1 MGKNALVPIA
11 DGTEEIEAV
20 CIIDVLR
27 RAGVTVTVAS
37 VGKTAQITGS
47 RGVRIVADAMIDQVT
62 GQTFD
67 VIALP
72 GGGQGSQNL
81 ARSQTLLT
89 LLKTQ
94 RQSGRWVAAVC
105 AAPAVV
111 LLAHGLLH
119 GVRATSHPSFHSQFN
134 PSWLSKDPVV
144 IDGNVITGQGAG
156 VAIEFALTL
165 VEQLAGPAKRQEVA
179 GAMVVPGA

>member
-27 RAGVTVTVAS
+27 RAGVAVTVAS
-37 VGKTAQITGS
+37 VGKAQITAS
-47 RGVRIVADAMIDQVT
+47 RGVRIVADALIDQVA

-94 RQSGRWVAAVC
+94 KQSGRLVAAIC

-111 LLAHGLLH
+111 LLAHGLLD
-119 GVRATSHPSFHSQFN
+119 GVKATSHPSFHSQFN
-134 PSWLSKDPVV
+134 AAQLSKDRVV
-144 IDGNVITGQGAG
+144 IDRNIITGQGAG
-156 VAIEFALTL
+156 VAIEFALAL
-165 VEQLAGPAKRQEVA
+165 VEQLVGSDKKKEVA
-179 GAMVVPGA
+179 EAMVVPSL